1 MPELSLGPPRILSRA
16 EHSVSRAHISKNA
29 LNVLYGLHKAGY
41 EACLV
46 GGGVRDL
53 LLGVTPKD
61 FDIATNASPEQ
72 VRATFRNC
80 RLIGRRFR
88 LAHVHF
94 GPEIIEVAT
103 YRASHDKAEDD
114 DDARLDGDRILRDNV
129 YGTREEDVIRRDF
142 TVNALYYRIEDFALI
157 DHVGA
162 LDDIELRRLR
172 TIGDPEQRYRE
183 DPVRMLR
190 AVRLAAKLGLSI
202 ESATEAP
209 LFELGYLLETVPQAR
224 LFDEAVKLLLAG
236 HGVRSYELL
245 RQYRLLDYLFPIE
258 SGAPEP
264 ERDRLIE
271 AALANT
277 DQRVAA
283 GLPVTPAFL
292 IAVLLWEPVQEAMT
306 HQLVR
311 GVSEH
316 DALLKAQEGVLRDQN
331 DLLAVP
337 KRFTLPAAEIWAMQG
352 RLVRRRQPDR
362 LLGHPR
368 FRAAFDFLALR
379 ARFDADLQGHVDFWA
394 ARMSGLDLPADV
406 DLGDDEPAS
415 ATAPVPGD
423 APPRRRRRRRGRRRG
438 AGNAQPPVS
447 AGA

>member
-1 MPELSLGPPRILSRA
+1 MPEPSLGPPRILPRS
-16 EHSVSRAHISKNA
+16 EHSISRAHISKSA

-61 FDIATNASPEQ
+61 FDIATSASPEQ
-72 VRATFRNC
+72 VRATFRNS

-94 GPEIIEVAT
+94 GPEIVEVAT
-103 YRASHDKAEDD
+103 YRASHDKAEDEA
-114 DDARLDGDRILRDNV
+114 DARLDGDRILRDNV

-142 TVNALYYRIEDFALI
+142 TVNALYYRIEDFSLI

-162 LDDIELRRLR
+162 LEDIEQRRLR
-172 TIGDPEQRYRE
+172 TIGDPEARYRE

-190 AVRLAAKLGLSI
+190 AVRLAAKLGLTI
-202 ESATEAP
+202 EPATEAP

-224 LFDEAVKLLLAG
+224 LFDEAVKLLLSG

-245 RQYRLLDYLFPIE
+245 LHYRLLDYLFPIE
-258 SGAPEP
+258 SATLAPER
-264 ERDRLIE
+264 ERLIRD
-271 AALANT
+271 ALANT

-292 IAVLLWEPVQEAMT
+292 IAVLLWEPLQHAMA

-316 DALLKAQEGVLRDQN
+316 DAFVQAQEDVLRTQN

-337 KRFTLPAAEIWAMQG
+337 KRFTLPAAEIWFLQG
-352 RLVRRRQPDR
+352 RLQRRRQPDR
-362 LLGHPR
+362 LLAHPR

-379 ARFDADLQGHVDFWA
+379 AQHEPDLRPCLDFWA
-394 ARMSGLDLPADV
+394 ARQDGIELPPYNEGEGEADGSG
-406 DLGDDEPAS
+406 
-415 ATAPVPGD
+415 
-423 APPRRRRRRRGRRRG
+423 PRRRRRRRGRRRG
-438 AGNAQPPVS
+438 ASDAGPPTTV
-447 AGA
+447 AGP

>member
-1 MPELSLGPPRILSRA
+1 MPEPSLGPPRILPRS
-16 EHSVSRAHISKNA
+16 EHSISRAHISKSA

-61 FDIATNASPEQ
+61 FDIATSALPEQ
-72 VRATFRNC
+72 VRATFRNS

-94 GPEIIEVAT
+94 GPDIVEVAT
-103 YRASHDKAEDD
+103 YRASHDKAEDEA
-114 DDARLDGDRILRDNV
+114 DARLDGDRILRDNV

-142 TVNALYYRIEDFALI
+142 TVNALYYRIEDFSLI

-162 LDDIELRRLR
+162 LEDIDKRRLR
-172 TIGDPEQRYRE
+172 TIGDPEARYRE

-190 AVRLAAKLGLSI
+190 AVRLAAKLELTI

-209 LFELGYLLETVPQAR
+209 LFDLGYLLETVPQAR
-224 LFDEAVKLLLAG
+224 LFDETVKLLLSG
-236 HGVRSYELL
+236 HGIRSYEQLS
-245 RQYRLLDYLFPIE
+245 RYRLLDYLFPVE
-258 SGAPEP
+258 SAALAP
-264 ERDRLIE
+264 ERDRLIR
-271 AALANT
+271 AALTNT

-292 IAVLLWEPVQEAMT
+292 IAVLLWEPLQEAMA

-316 DALLKAQEGVLRDQN
+316 DALIKAQEDVLRTQN

-337 KRFTLPAAEIWAMQG
+337 KRFTLPAAEIWSLQS
-352 RLVRRRQPDR
+352 RLQRRRQPDR

-379 ARFDADLQGHVDFWA
+379 AQSEPDLQSVVNFWA
-394 ARMSGLDLPADV
+394 ARQEGLDLPIEAETDSESP
-406 DLGDDEPAS
+406 DG
-415 ATAPVPGD
+415 

-438 AGNAQPPVS
+438 AQGASAPPAAADV
-447 AGA
+447 

>member
-1 MPELSLGPPRILSRA
+1 MPEPSLGPPRILPRS
-16 EHSVSRAHISKNA
+16 EHSISRAHISKSA

-61 FDIATNASPEQ
+61 FDIATSALPEQ
-72 VRATFRNC
+72 VRATFRNS

-94 GPEIIEVAT
+94 GPDIVEVAT
-103 YRASHDKAEDD
+103 YRASHDKAEDEA
-114 DDARLDGDRILRDNV
+114 DARLDGDRILRDNV

-142 TVNALYYRIEDFALI
+142 TVNALYYRIEDFSLI

-162 LDDIELRRLR
+162 LEDIDKRRLR
-172 TIGDPEQRYRE
+172 TIGDPEARYRE

-190 AVRLAAKLGLSI
+190 AVRLAAKLELTI
-202 ESATEAP
+202 EPATEAP

-224 LFDEAVKLLLAG
+224 LFDETVKLLLSG
-236 HGVRSYELL
+236 HGIRSYEQLS
-245 RQYRLLDYLFPIE
+245 RYRLLDYLFPVE
-258 SGAPEP
+258 SAALAP
-264 ERDRLIE
+264 ERDRLIR
-271 AALANT
+271 AALTNT

-292 IAVLLWEPVQEAMT
+292 IAVLLWEPLQEAMA

-316 DALLKAQEGVLRDQN
+316 DALIKAQEDVLRTQN

-337 KRFTLPAAEIWAMQG
+337 KRFTLPAAEIWSLQS
-352 RLVRRRQPDR
+352 RLQRRRQPDR

-379 ARFDADLQGHVDFWA
+379 AQSEPDLQSVVNFWA
-394 ARMSGLDLPADV
+394 ARQEGLDLPIEAETDGESP
-406 DLGDDEPAS
+406 DGAL
-415 ATAPVPGD
+415 
-423 APPRRRRRRRGRRRG
+423 PRRRRRRRGRRRG
-438 AGNAQPPVS
+438 AQGASAPPV
-447 AGA
+447 AADV

>member
-1 MPELSLGPPRILSRA
+1 MPEPSLGPPRILPRS
-16 EHSVSRAHISKNA
+16 EHSISRAHISKSA

-61 FDIATNASPEQ
+61 FDIATSALPEQ
-72 VRATFRNC
+72 VRATFRNS

-94 GPEIIEVAT
+94 GPDIVEVAT
-103 YRASHDKAEDD
+103 YRASHDKAEDEA
-114 DDARLDGDRILRDNV
+114 DARLDGDRILRDNV

-142 TVNALYYRIEDFALI
+142 TVNALYYRIEDFSLI

-162 LDDIELRRLR
+162 LEDIDKRRLR
-172 TIGDPEQRYRE
+172 TIGDPEARYRE

-190 AVRLAAKLGLSI
+190 AVRLAAKLELTI

-224 LFDEAVKLLLAG
+224 LFDETVKLLLSG
-236 HGVRSYELL
+236 HGIRSYEQLS
-245 RQYRLLDYLFPIE
+245 RYRLLDYLFPVE
-258 SGAPEP
+258 SAALAP
-264 ERDRLIE
+264 ERDRLIR

-277 DQRVAA
+277 DKRVAA

-292 IAVLLWEPVQEAMT
+292 IAVLLWEPLQEAMA

-311 GVSEH
+311 GVPEH
-316 DALLKAQEGVLRDQN
+316 DALIKAQEDVLRTQN

-337 KRFTLPAAEIWAMQG
+337 KRFTLPAAEIWSLQS
-352 RLVRRRQPDR
+352 RLQRRRQPDR

-379 ARFDADLQGHVDFWA
+379 AQSEPDLQAVVNFWA
-394 ARMSGLDLPADV
+394 ARQEGLELPIEVETDGESPDGA
-406 DLGDDEPAS
+406 A
-415 ATAPVPGD
+415 
-423 APPRRRRRRRGRRRG
+423 PRRRRRRRGRRRG
-438 AGNAQPPVS
+438 AQGASSPP
-447 AGA
+447 AAADL

>member
-1 MPELSLGPPRILSRA
+1 MQELSLGSPRILSRA

-103 YRASHDKAEDD
+103 YRASHDKAADEA
-114 DDARLDGDRILRDNV
+114 DARLDGDRILRDNV

-142 TVNALYYRIEDFALI
+142 TVNALYYRIEDFSLI

-190 AVRLAAKLGLSI
+190 AVRLAAKLDLSI
-202 ESATEAP
+202 EAATEAP
-209 LFELGYLLETVPQAR
+209 LFDLGYLLETVPQAR

-264 ERDRLIE
+264 ERERLIE

-277 DQRVAA
+277 DERVAA

-316 DALLKAQEGVLRDQN
+316 DALLKAQENVLRDQN

-337 KRFTLPAAEIWAMQG
+337 KRFTLPAAEIWGLQG

-379 ARFDADLQGHVDFWA
+379 ARFDTDLQGHVDFWA
-394 ARMSGLDLPADV
+394 ARMNGMEVPDEV
-406 DLGDDEPAS
+406 DLGDEQTQGAPSPA
-415 ATAPVPGD
+415 D
-423 APPRRRRRRRGRRRG
+423 QPPRRRRRRRGRRRG
-438 AGNAQPPVS
+438 AGNAQPPVG

>member
-1 MPELSLGPPRILSRA
+1 MPESSLGPPRILPRS
-16 EHSVSRAHISKNA
+16 EHSISRAHISKNA
-29 LNVLYGLHKAGY
+29 LNVLYGLHKAGF

-53 LLGVTPKD
+53 LLGATPKD
-61 FDIATNASPEQ
+61 FDVATNALPEQ

-88 LAHVHF
+88 LAHVHY

-103 YRASHDKAEDD
+103 YRASHDKAEDE

-142 TVNALYYRIEDFALI
+142 TVNALYYRIEDFSLI

-162 LDDIELRRLR
+162 LEDIEQRRLR

-190 AVRLAAKLGLSI
+190 AVRLAAKLDLSI
-202 ESATEAP
+202 EAVTEEP

-245 RQYRLLDYLFPIE
+245 RRYRLLDYLFPVE
-258 SGAPEP
+258 SAALEP
-264 ERDRLIE
+264 ERDRLIRS
-271 AALANT
+271 ALANT

-292 IAVLLWEPVQEAMT
+292 IAVLLWEPLQAAMA
-306 HQLVR
+306 HRLVR

-316 DALLKAQEGVLRDQN
+316 EALLAAQDEVIRAQN

-337 KRFTLPAAEIWAMQG
+337 KRFTLPAAEIWALQG
-352 RLVRRRQPDR
+352 RLQRRRQPGR

-379 ARFDADLQGHVDFWA
+379 AQQDADLQGDVDFWA
-394 ARMSGLDLPADV
+394 ARMGGAEPPVVAAAQDEASGEQA
-406 DLGDDEPAS
+406 
-415 ATAPVPGD
+415 
-423 APPRRRRRRRGRRRG
+423 PRRRRRRRGRRR
-438 AGNAQPPVS
+438 AATPDAPPVS
-447 AGA
+447 AGT

>member
-1 MPELSLGPPRILSRA
+1 MQEISLGPPRILSRA

-142 TVNALYYRIEDFALI
+142 TVNALYYRIEDFSLI

-162 LDDIELRRLR
+162 LDDIDLRRLR

-190 AVRLAAKLGLSI
+190 AVRLAAKLDLSI
-202 ESATEAP
+202 ETATEAP

-258 SGAPEP
+258 SGAAEP

-292 IAVLLWEPVQEAMT
+292 IAVLLWEPVQAAMT

-316 DALLKAQEGVLRDQN
+316 DALLKAQEDVLRDQN

-337 KRFTLPAAEIWAMQG
+337 KRFTLPAAEIWGLQG
-352 RLVRRRQPDR
+352 RLVRRRQADR

-394 ARMSGLDLPADV
+394 ARMEGVDVPADLDLP
-406 DLGDDEPAS
+406 DDG
-415 ATAPVPGD
+415 TAGAPPGTD
-423 APPRRRRRRRGRRRG
+423 QPPRRRRRRRGRRRG

-447 AGA
+447 ADA

>member
-1 MPELSLGPPRILSRA
+1 MSLMPEPILGPPRILPRS
-16 EHSVSRAHISKNA
+16 EHSISRAHISKSA

-61 FDIATNASPEQ
+61 FDIATSASPEQ
-72 VRATFRNC
+72 VRATFRNS

-94 GPEIIEVAT
+94 GPEIVEVAT
-103 YRASHDKAEDD
+103 YRASHDKAEDEA
-114 DDARLDGDRILRDNV
+114 DARLDGDRILRDNV

-142 TVNALYYRIEDFALI
+142 TVNALYYRIEDFSLI

-162 LDDIELRRLR
+162 LEDIQQRRLR
-172 TIGDPEQRYRE
+172 TIGDPEARYRE

-190 AVRLAAKLGLSI
+190 AVRLAAKLGLTI
-202 ESATEAP
+202 EPATEAP

-224 LFDEAVKLLLAG
+224 LFDEAVKLLLSG

-245 RQYRLLDYLFPIE
+245 LHYRLLDYLFPIE
-258 SGAPEP
+258 SATLAP
-264 ERDRLIE
+264 ERDQLIRD
-271 AALANT
+271 ALANT

-292 IAVLLWEPVQEAMT
+292 IAVLLWEPLQEAIAR
-306 HQLVR
+306 QLVH
-311 GVSEH
+311 GVAEH
-316 DALLKAQEGVLRDQN
+316 DAFAQAQEDVLRAQN

-337 KRFTLPAAEIWAMQG
+337 KRFTLPAAEIWFLQS
-352 RLVRRRQPDR
+352 RLQRRRQPDR
-362 LLGHPR
+362 LLAHPR

-379 ARFDADLQGHVDFWA
+379 AQHEPDLRPCLDFWA
-394 ARMSGLDLPADV
+394 ARQDGVELPSSN
-406 DLGDDEPAS
+406 E
-415 ATAPVPGD
+415 GD
-423 APPRRRRRRRGRRRG
+423 ADGSGPRRRRRRRGRRRG
-438 AGNAQPPVS
+438 APGADS
-447 AGA
+447 ATTVAGP

>member
-1 MPELSLGPPRILSRA
+1 
-16 EHSVSRAHISKNA
+16 
-29 LNVLYGLHKAGY
+29 
-41 EACLV
+41 
-46 GGGVRDL
+46 
-53 LLGVTPKD
+53 
-61 FDIATNASPEQ
+61 

-103 YRASHDKAEDD
+103 YRASHDKAEGE

-142 TVNALYYRIEDFALI
+142 TVNALYYRIEDFSLI

-162 LDDIELRRLR
+162 LEDIELRRLR

-202 ESATEAP
+202 EAATEAP

-316 DALLKAQEGVLRDQN
+316 DALLKAQEDVLRDQN

-337 KRFTLPAAEIWAMQG
+337 KRFTLPAAEIWGLQG

-394 ARMSGLDLPADV
+394 ARMEGVELPADI
-406 DLGDDEPAS
+406 DMPDDD
-415 ATAPVPGD
+415 APGTPSPTD
-423 APPRRRRRRRGRRRG
+423 QPPRRRRRRRGRRRG

>member
-1 MPELSLGPPRILSRA
+1 MPEPFLGPPRILPRS
-16 EHSVSRAHISKNA
+16 EHSISRAHISKSA

-61 FDIATNASPEQ
+61 FDIATSALPEQ
-72 VRATFRNC
+72 VRATFRNS

-94 GPEIIEVAT
+94 GPDIVEVAT
-103 YRASHDKAEDD
+103 YRASHDKAEDEA
-114 DDARLDGDRILRDNV
+114 DARLDGDRILRDNV

-142 TVNALYYRIEDFALI
+142 TVNALYYRIEDFSLI

-162 LDDIELRRLR
+162 LEDIDKRRLR
-172 TIGDPEQRYRE
+172 TIGDPEARYRE

-190 AVRLAAKLGLSI
+190 AVRLAAKLELTI
-202 ESATEAP
+202 EPATEAP

-224 LFDEAVKLLLAG
+224 LFDETVKLLLSG
-236 HGVRSYELL
+236 HGIRSYEQLS
-245 RQYRLLDYLFPIE
+245 RYRLLDYLFPVE
-258 SGAPEP
+258 SAALAP
-264 ERDRLIE
+264 ERDRLIR
-271 AALANT
+271 AALTNT

-292 IAVLLWEPVQEAMT
+292 IAVLLWEPLQEAMA

-316 DALLKAQEGVLRDQN
+316 DALIKAQEDVLRTQN

-337 KRFTLPAAEIWAMQG
+337 KRFTLPAAEIWSLQS
-352 RLVRRRQPDR
+352 RLQRRRQPDR

-379 ARFDADLQGHVDFWA
+379 AQSEPDLQSVVNFWA
-394 ARMSGLDLPADV
+394 ARQEGLDLPMEAETDSESP
-406 DLGDDEPAS
+406 DG
-415 ATAPVPGD
+415 

-438 AGNAQPPVS
+438 AQGTSAPPAAADV
-447 AGA
+447 

>member
-1 MPELSLGPPRILSRA
+1 MPEPSLGPPRILPRS
-16 EHSVSRAHISKNA
+16 EHSISRAHISKSA

-61 FDIATNASPEQ
+61 FDIATSALPEQ
-72 VRATFRNC
+72 VRATFRNS

-94 GPEIIEVAT
+94 GPEIVEVAT
-103 YRASHDKAEDD
+103 YRASHDKAEDEA
-114 DDARLDGDRILRDNV
+114 DARLDGDRILRDNV

-142 TVNALYYRIEDFALI
+142 TVNALYYRIEDFSLI

-162 LDDIELRRLR
+162 LEDIDKRRLR
-172 TIGDPEQRYRE
+172 TIGDPEARYRE

-190 AVRLAAKLGLSI
+190 AVRLAAKLELTI
-202 ESATEAP
+202 EPATEAP

-224 LFDEAVKLLLAG
+224 LFDETVKLLLSG
-236 HGVRSYELL
+236 HGIRSYEQLS
-245 RQYRLLDYLFPIE
+245 RYRLLDYLFPVE
-258 SGAPEP
+258 SAALAP
-264 ERDRLIE
+264 ERDRLIR
-271 AALANT
+271 AALTNT

-292 IAVLLWEPVQEAMT
+292 IAVLLWEPLQEAMA

-316 DALLKAQEGVLRDQN
+316 DALIKAQEDVLRTQN

-337 KRFTLPAAEIWAMQG
+337 KRFTLPAAEIWSLQS
-352 RLVRRRQPDR
+352 RLQRRRQPDR

-379 ARFDADLQGHVDFWA
+379 AQSEPDLQSVVNFWA
-394 ARMSGLDLPADV
+394 ARQEGLDLPIEVETD
-406 DLGDDEPAS
+406 GESPAPDG
-415 ATAPVPGD
+415 AA
-423 APPRRRRRRRGRRRG
+423 PRRRRRRRGRRRG
-438 AGNAQPPVS
+438 AQGASAPPAAADV
-447 AGA
+447 

>member
-1 MPELSLGPPRILSRA
+1 MPEPSLGPPRILPRS
-16 EHSVSRAHISKNA
+16 EHSISRAHISKSA

-61 FDIATNASPEQ
+61 FDIATSALPEQ
-72 VRATFRNC
+72 VRATFRNS

-94 GPEIIEVAT
+94 GPDIVEVAT
-103 YRASHDKAEDD
+103 YRASHDKAEDEA
-114 DDARLDGDRILRDNV
+114 DARLDGDRILRDNV

-142 TVNALYYRIEDFALI
+142 TVNALYYRIEDFSLI

-162 LDDIELRRLR
+162 LEDIDKRRLR
-172 TIGDPEQRYRE
+172 TIGDPEARYRE

-190 AVRLAAKLGLSI
+190 AVRLAAKLELTI
-202 ESATEAP
+202 EPATEAP

-224 LFDEAVKLLLAG
+224 LFDETVKLLLSG
-236 HGVRSYELL
+236 HGIRSYEQLS
-245 RQYRLLDYLFPIE
+245 RYRLLDYLFPVE
-258 SGAPEP
+258 SAALAP
-264 ERDRLIE
+264 ERDRLIR
-271 AALANT
+271 AALTNT

-292 IAVLLWEPVQEAMT
+292 IAVLLWEPLQEAMA

-316 DALLKAQEGVLRDQN
+316 DALIKAQEDVLRTQN

-337 KRFTLPAAEIWAMQG
+337 KRFTLPAAEIWSLQS
-352 RLVRRRQPDR
+352 RLQRRRQPDR

-379 ARFDADLQGHVDFWA
+379 AQSEPDLQSVVNFWA
-394 ARMSGLDLPADV
+394 ARQEGLDLPMEAETDSESP
-406 DLGDDEPAS
+406 DGA
-415 ATAPVPGD
+415 A
-423 APPRRRRRRRGRRRG
+423 PRRRRRRRGRRRG
-438 AGNAQPPVS
+438 AQGASAPPAAADV
-447 AGA
+447 

>member
-1 MPELSLGPPRILSRA
+1 MPEPSLGPPRILPRS
-16 EHSVSRAHISKNA
+16 EHSISRAHISKSA

-61 FDIATNASPEQ
+61 FDIATSALPEQ
-72 VRATFRNC
+72 VRATFRNS

-94 GPEIIEVAT
+94 GPEIVEVAT
-103 YRASHDKAEDD
+103 YRASHDKAEDEA
-114 DDARLDGDRILRDNV
+114 DARLDGDRILRDNV

-142 TVNALYYRIEDFALI
+142 TVNALYYRIEDFSLI

-162 LDDIELRRLR
+162 LEDIDKRRLR
-172 TIGDPEQRYRE
+172 TIGDPEARYRE

-190 AVRLAAKLGLSI
+190 AVRLAAKLELTI
-202 ESATEAP
+202 EPATEAP

-224 LFDEAVKLLLAG
+224 LFDETVKLLLSG
-236 HGVRSYELL
+236 HGIRSYEQLS
-245 RQYRLLDYLFPIE
+245 RYRLLDYLFPVE
-258 SGAPEP
+258 SAALAP
-264 ERDRLIE
+264 ERDRLIR
-271 AALANT
+271 AALTNT

-292 IAVLLWEPVQEAMT
+292 IAVLLWEPLQEAMA

-316 DALLKAQEGVLRDQN
+316 DALIKAQEDVLRTQN

-337 KRFTLPAAEIWAMQG
+337 KRFTLPAAEIWSLQS
-352 RLVRRRQPDR
+352 RLQRRRQPDR

-379 ARFDADLQGHVDFWA
+379 AQSEPDLQSVVNFWA
-394 ARMSGLDLPADV
+394 ARQEGLDLPIEVETDGESP
-406 DLGDDEPAS
+406 DG
-415 ATAPVPGD
+415 

-438 AGNAQPPVS
+438 AQGASAPPAAADV
-447 AGA
+447 

>member
-1 MPELSLGPPRILSRA
+1 MSLMPEPILGPPRILPRS
-16 EHSVSRAHISKNA
+16 EHSISRAHISKSA

-61 FDIATNASPEQ
+61 FDIATSASPEQ
-72 VRATFRNC
+72 VRATFRNS

-94 GPEIIEVAT
+94 GPEIVEVAT
-103 YRASHDKAEDD
+103 YRASHDKAEDEA
-114 DDARLDGDRILRDNV
+114 DARLDGDRILRDNV

-142 TVNALYYRIEDFALI
+142 TVNALYYRIEDFSLI

-162 LDDIELRRLR
+162 LEDIQQRRLR
-172 TIGDPEQRYRE
+172 TIGDPEARYRE

-190 AVRLAAKLGLSI
+190 AVRLAAKLGLTI
-202 ESATEAP
+202 EPATEAP

-224 LFDEAVKLLLAG
+224 LFDEAVKLLLSG

-245 RQYRLLDYLFPIE
+245 LHYRLLDYLFPIE
-258 SGAPEP
+258 SATLAP
-264 ERDRLIE
+264 ERDQLIRD
-271 AALANT
+271 ALANT

-292 IAVLLWEPVQEAMT
+292 IAVLLWEPLQEAIAR
-306 HQLVR
+306 QLVH
-311 GVSEH
+311 GVAEH
-316 DALLKAQEGVLRDQN
+316 DAFAQAQEDVLRAQN

-337 KRFTLPAAEIWAMQG
+337 KRFTLPAAEIWFLQS
-352 RLVRRRQPDR
+352 RLQRRRQPDR
-362 LLGHPR
+362 LLAHPR

-379 ARFDADLQGHVDFWA
+379 AQHEPDLRPCLDFWA
-394 ARMSGLDLPADV
+394 ARQDGVELPSSNA
-406 DLGDDEPAS
+406 GE
-415 ATAPVPGD
+415 GD
-423 APPRRRRRRRGRRRG
+423 ADGNGPRRRRRRRGRRRG
-438 AGNAQPPVS
+438 APGADS
-447 AGA
+447 ATTVAGP

>member
-1 MPELSLGPPRILSRA
+1 MQEFPLGPPRIVPRA
-16 EHSVSRAHISKNA
+16 EHAISRAHISKNA
-29 LNVLYGLHKAGY
+29 LNVLYGLHKAGF

-72 VRATFRNC
+72 VRATFRNS

-88 LAHVHF
+88 LAHVHY

-103 YRASHDKAEDD
+103 YRASHDKAEDE

-142 TVNALYYRIEDFALI
+142 TVNALYYRIEDFSLI

-162 LDDIELRRLR
+162 LDDIEQRRLR

-202 ESATEAP
+202 ETATEAP

-258 SGAPEP
+258 SGALEP
-264 ERDRLIE
+264 ERDRLIA

-337 KRFTLPAAEIWAMQG
+337 KRFTLPAAEIWALQG
-352 RLVRRRQPDR
+352 RLTRRRQPGR
-362 LLGHPR
+362 LLAHPR

-379 ARFDADLQGHVDFWA
+379 AQFDADLQGHVEFWA
-394 ARMSGLDLPADV
+394 ARMDGIELPAAAAAP
-406 DLGDDEPAS
+406 DDEVAE
-415 ATAPVPGD
+415 APEPGQA
-423 APPRRRRRRRGRRRG
+423 APQRRRRRRRGRRRG
-438 AGNAQPPVS
+438 GAGAQPQAP
-447 AGA
+447 ANA

>member
-1 MPELSLGPPRILSRA
+1 MPEPSLGPPRILPRS
-16 EHSVSRAHISKNA
+16 EHSISRAHISKSA

-61 FDIATNASPEQ
+61 FDIATSALPEQ
-72 VRATFRNC
+72 VRATFRNS

-94 GPEIIEVAT
+94 GPDIVEVAT
-103 YRASHDKAEDD
+103 YRASHDKAEDEA
-114 DDARLDGDRILRDNV
+114 DARLDGDRILRDNV

-142 TVNALYYRIEDFALI
+142 TVNALYYRIEDFSLI

-162 LDDIELRRLR
+162 LEDIDKRRLR
-172 TIGDPEQRYRE
+172 TIGDPEARYRE

-190 AVRLAAKLGLSI
+190 AVRLAAKLELTI

-209 LFELGYLLETVPQAR
+209 LFDLGYLLETVPQAR
-224 LFDEAVKLLLAG
+224 LFDETVKLLLSG
-236 HGVRSYELL
+236 HGIRSYEQLS
-245 RQYRLLDYLFPIE
+245 RYRLLDYLFPVE
-258 SGAPEP
+258 SAALAP
-264 ERDRLIE
+264 ERDRLIR
-271 AALANT
+271 AALTNT

-292 IAVLLWEPVQEAMT
+292 IAVLLWEPLQEAMA

-316 DALLKAQEGVLRDQN
+316 DALLKAQEDVLRTQN

-337 KRFTLPAAEIWAMQG
+337 KRFTLPAAEIWSLQS
-352 RLVRRRQPDR
+352 RLQRRRQPDR

-379 ARFDADLQGHVDFWA
+379 AQSEPDLQSVVNFWA
-394 ARMSGLDLPADV
+394 ARQEGLDLPIEAETDSESP
-406 DLGDDEPAS
+406 DG
-415 ATAPVPGD
+415 

-438 AGNAQPPVS
+438 AQGASAPPAAADV
-447 AGA
+447 

>member
-1 MPELSLGPPRILSRA
+1 MPEPSLGPPRILPRS
-16 EHSVSRAHISKNA
+16 EHSISRAHISKSA

-61 FDIATNASPEQ
+61 FDIATSALPEQ
-72 VRATFRNC
+72 VRATFRNS

-94 GPEIIEVAT
+94 GPDIVEVAT
-103 YRASHDKAEDD
+103 YRASHDKAEDEA
-114 DDARLDGDRILRDNV
+114 DARLDGDRILRDNV

-142 TVNALYYRIEDFALI
+142 TVNALYYRIEDFSLI

-162 LDDIELRRLR
+162 LEDIDKRRLR
-172 TIGDPEQRYRE
+172 TIGDPEARYRE

-190 AVRLAAKLGLSI
+190 AVRLAAKLELTI

-209 LFELGYLLETVPQAR
+209 LFDLGYLLETVPQAR
-224 LFDEAVKLLLAG
+224 LFDETVKLLLSG
-236 HGVRSYELL
+236 HGIRSYEQLS
-245 RQYRLLDYLFPIE
+245 RYRLLDYLFPVE
-258 SGAPEP
+258 SAALAP
-264 ERDRLIE
+264 ERDRLIR
-271 AALANT
+271 AALTNT

-292 IAVLLWEPVQEAMT
+292 IAVLLWEPLQEAMA

-316 DALLKAQEGVLRDQN
+316 DALIKAQEDVLRTQN

-337 KRFTLPAAEIWAMQG
+337 KRFTLPAAEIWSLQS
-352 RLVRRRQPDR
+352 RLQRRRQPDR

-379 ARFDADLQGHVDFWA
+379 AQSEPDLQSVVNFWA
-394 ARMSGLDLPADV
+394 ARQEGLDLPIEAETDSESP
-406 DLGDDEPAS
+406 DG
-415 ATAPVPGD
+415 

-438 AGNAQPPVS
+438 AQSASAPPAAADV
-447 AGA
+447 